1 VVVVLSI
8 AVGYSPHYLLKEV
21 AQGRENYY
29 TGAVAQGEPPGRWWG
44 AGAESLGLSGLVDA
58 QDMTGLYERY
68 LDPREEG
75 FKDPAKWDEV
85 FTLGHTGRNYQSE
98 DDLYAAAL
106 EREPDATAER
116 RAELR
121 TEAGQNARRNV
132 AFLDM
137 TFSVQKSVTLIHT
150 AFEAEEVKARN
161 AGDEVS
167 AAAWAEHR
175 VAVESAIWA
184 GNNAM
189 LAYMSEHAG
198 YSRVGHHGGAAGRY
212 VDAHDWVVASFFQ
225 HDSRDHDPQLHI
237 HNGVLNRV
245 EGPDGQWRTLDS
257 RSLHRWRAAAAAV
270 GERTTEE
277 RLTHALGVLA
287 VTRPDGKSREIV
299 GVDPV
304 AMALISSRRHAVTAK
319 AAELIAAYEAQHGLE
334 ANSAVRDRL
343 ARQATMATRRAKSH
357 EGETRAAVLDRVDTQ
372 LRRDIDGGL
381 SGVAHTVLGARE
393 QIPAPQAWSPQA
405 VIETALADVQTRKA
419 AWTQSDLTRAINTAL
434 PDYLGIPDGRQVGE
448 LLDQLTTEALTYAIP
463 LDAIRPGDERVPAEL
478 RLTNG
483 ESAYQAQG
491 ARLYCTPD
499 HIRTERILT
508 AAAAPAG
515 GAALRPEVAQR
526 FVHQLREAGVE
537 LGVDQAAAIRGVLT
551 SGSRVESLVGPAGT
565 GKSFVVGTL
574 AQAWTDPALTGGG
587 GPERRVFGLAT
598 SQIATDVL
606 TAEGLTSRNV
616 SRWLATQDRLTAGV
630 AERRVLDGDEA
641 WRLRAGDLVVV
652 DESAMTDTP
661 ALAAIHR
668 YVDNAGAKLLL
679 VGDHKQLAAV
689 GAGGGM
695 DLLAAAGA
703 GYELTEARRFTA
715 EWERD
720 ASLRL
725 RAGDPSVVREYHQQG
740 RLLDAGTVAQAQQ
753 SAAWAWLADTLAGH
767 RSLLLADTN
776 EQAAELSAG
785 LRAELVRLGHV
796 QEDGVPLGHGS
807 FAGVGDLVQAR
818 RNGWDLAGHEGNRRG
833 PINREAY
840 RVQAIR
846 GDGGLEVAPVVGR
859 GPDGEVLGDP
869 MVLPAGYVGEHV
881 SLGYASTVHA
891 AQGVTVDT
899 THSVITARTG
909 PAALYVGMSRGRDA
923 NTAHVATVT
932 GVDDTAQGRADQT
945 IHRDPAAVLASI
957 LDVDPAADSK
967 SALATATESSTDTGS
982 TRTAVELLADAAQ
995 LAATE
1000 RTAVWLD
1007 QLTADGVLT
1016 PDLRARV
1023 AAEDGAATLTR
1034 VLRRAEL
1041 AGHDPRQVLHDAIA
1055 DRSLTDA
1062 RNATNVLYSR
1072 ITHDRRFDPVG
1083 ESFAQWV
1090 PRTDN
1095 PEWNTYLA
1103 ALAEAADQRAAE
1115 LGRDVAEEAPAW
1127 AVAAFGP
1134 VPDDFAARKEW
1145 QRQAATVAAYR
1156 ELRGHDDLAEALG
1169 AAPQPGQAEAYA
1181 AYRAA
1186 WRTLGRPEIDR
1197 DELEM
1202 SDGQL
1207 RMRVRAYDRELPW
1220 APRYVGN
1227 ELAGT
1232 HQAAATH
1239 RQTAALRAAEADAAI
1254 DPAEQARLQREA
1266 ADAAALAQ
1274 VIDARAA
1281 ELQQLDNARAA
1292 FLTHTAGTRATA
1304 ERAQSMLAER
1314 HADDAEPDPVV
1325 TAEEWLA
1332 AHRDATAADEQHRAV
1347 TEADVIDRDDI
1358 ADTDDEPHVDERAE
1372 LAGRDLREIADAEPR
1387 AAAEDVVRVPS
1398 ADETAA
1404 AIEKANRALAEM
1416 RARDAVDT
1424 HEADQHRTEELNRWH
1439 AQDQTAEHEAIDHA
1453 AVDDE
1458 PAFERSDAP

>member
-1 VVVVLSI
+1 MVVVLSI

-245 EGPDGQWRTLDS
+245 EGPDGVWRTLDS

-287 VTRPDGKSREIV
+287 VTRPDGKSREIL
-299 GVDPV
+299 GVEPA

-319 AAELIAAYEAQHGLE
+319 AAELIAAYEIQHGRE

-357 EGETRAAVLDRVDTQ
+357 EGETREEVLDRVDTQ
-372 LRRDIDGGL
+372 LRADIDGGL

-393 QIPAPQAWSPQA
+393 QISAPQSWSPQA

-434 PDYLGIPDGRQVGE
+434 PDYLGIPDGRQVGQ
-448 LLDQLTTEALTYAIP
+448 LLDQLTTEALTYAVP
-463 LDAIRPGDERVPAEL
+463 LDTLRPGDERVPAAL
-478 RLTNG
+478 RLRNG

-515 GAALRPEVAQR
+515 AAALRPEVATR
-526 FVHQLREAGVE
+526 FVHQLRERGVE

-587 GPERRVFGLAT
+587 PERRVFGLAT
-598 SQIATDVL
+598 SQVATDVL
-606 TAEGLTSRNV
+606 TAEGLNARNV
-616 SRWLATQDRLTAGV
+616 TRWLATQERLTAGTAQHRTV
-630 AERRVLDGDEA
+630 DGDEA
-641 WRLRAGDLVVV
+641 WHLRTGDLVVV

-661 ALAAIHR
+661 ALAAIHK
-668 YVDNAGAKLLL
+668 YVDTAGAKLLL

-695 DLLAAAGA
+695 NLLATAGA
-703 GYELTEARRFTA
+703 RYELTEARRFTA
-715 EWERD
+715 EWERG

-725 RAGDPSVVREYHQQG
+725 RAGDPGVVREYHQQG
-740 RLLDAGTVAQAQQ
+740 RLLDAGTAEQAQQ
-753 SAAWAWLADTLAGH
+753 SAARAWLADTLAGH

-785 LRAELVRLGHV
+785 LRAELVRLGLV
-796 QEDGVPLGHGS
+796 QEDGVALGHGS

-818 RNGWDLAGHEGNRRG
+818 RNGWDLAGYEGNRRG
-833 PINREAY
+833 PINRETY
-840 RVQAIR
+840 RVGAVR
-846 GDGGLEVAPVVGR
+846 ADGGLEVAPVIGR
-859 GPDGEVLGDP
+859 GPDGEVLGDR
-869 MVLPAGYVGEHV
+869 MVLPVGYVGEHV
-881 SLGYASTVHA
+881 ALGYASTVHA

-909 PAALYVGMSRGRDA
+909 PGALYVGMSRGRDA

-932 GVDDTAQGRADQT
+932 GVDDTARGRADQT
-945 IHRDPAAVLASI
+945 IHRDPSAVLASI
-957 LDVDPAADSK
+957 LDTEPAADSK
-967 SALATATESSTDTGS
+967 SALATATESSTQTGS

-1007 QLTADGVLT
+1007 QLTAENVLS
-1016 PDLRARV
+1016 PELRAKV

-1041 AGHDPRQVLHDAIA
+1041 AGHNPRQVLHDAIA

-1072 ITHDRRFDPVG
+1072 ITHERRFDPVG
-1083 ESFAQWV
+1083 TSFAEWV

-1095 PEWNTYLA
+1095 REWNTYLG

-1115 LGRDVAEEAPAW
+1115 LGREVADEAPPW

-1134 VPDDFAARKEW
+1134 VPAQSTERTEW

-1156 ELRGHDDLAEALG
+1156 ELCGHADPAEALG
-1169 AAPQPGQAEAYA
+1169 SAPQPGQAEAYA

-1186 WRTLGRPEIDR
+1186 WRVLGRPEIER

-1227 ELAGT
+1227 ELAGA

-1239 RQTAALRAAEADAAI
+1239 RQTAALRSAEADTTT
-1254 DPAEQARLQREA
+1254 DPAEQTRLQREA
-1266 ADAAALAQ
+1266 ADAASLAQ
-1274 VIDARAA
+1274 VLHNRAA
-1281 ELQQLDNARAA
+1281 ELQKLDDARAKWLA
-1292 FLTHTAGTRATA
+1292 HTAGTRAAA

-1314 HADDAEPDPVV
+1314 HADDAEPEQVV
-1325 TAEEWLA
+1325 TAEEWLT
-1332 AHRDATAADEQHRAV
+1332 AHRDALTEDEQHRAI
-1347 TEADVIDRDDI
+1347 TEHDIDDRPDVIAR
-1358 ADTDDEPHVDERAE
+1358 TDERSE
-1372 LAGRDLREIADAEPR
+1372 QPDRDLREVAAAESRPV
-1387 AAAEDVVRVPS
+1387 AEDVVRVPS
-1398 ADETAA
+1398 ADETSA

-1416 RARDAVDT
+1416 HARDVVDT
-1424 HEADQHRTEELNRWH
+1424 HEADQHRAEELNRWH
-1439 AQDQTAEHEAIDHA
+1439 AQDQAAEQETTDHT

-1458 PAFERSDAP
+1458 PAFVRSDAP